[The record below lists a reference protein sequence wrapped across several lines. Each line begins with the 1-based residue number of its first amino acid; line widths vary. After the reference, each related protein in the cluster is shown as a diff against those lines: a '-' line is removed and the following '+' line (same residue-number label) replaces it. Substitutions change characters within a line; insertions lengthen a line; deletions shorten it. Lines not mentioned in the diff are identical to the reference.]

1 MALKASFNIQLQGF
15 PQANRDA
22 EVTLINQSTGN
33 RFVRKPF
40 LDGQLIMRDLDPGPY
55 EISVRHPN
63 LIQPIDRRVVR
74 LFPQPFPTRV
84 PVVVRPELFRDTPI
98 RDIPDADLT
107 PVQQTAT
114 TVRETLSPLGTKS
127 AGETIRSTD
136 WNALVGAMTD
146 LAGAVLEL
154 TQLVSPVGHDHPEI
168 AEKTAEI
175 QGNIRRFTESF
186 GRSLLE
192 LRRDIESQQLRR
204 NLLDTLD
211 RAGASSEMRNRW
223 TKRID
228 DLEESIQ
235 QPTPVW
241 TGKLSRAGNAFLTEV
256 NELAVGQGTEG
267 DSFLKEPAVQSVMM
281 AATQY
286 ANVGTQVKP
295 EDELQTYMRTTS
307 NSKKSKF
314 SWAQR

>member
-1 MALKASFNIQLQGF
+1 MALKAAFNIQLQGF

-22 EVTLINQSTGN
+22 EVTLVNQSTGS
-33 RFVRKPF
+33 RFIRKPF
-40 LDGQLIMRDLDPGPY
+40 LDGQLIMRDLEPGPY

-63 LIQPIDRRVVR
+63 LIEPIDRRVVR
-74 LFPQPFPTRV
+74 LLPQPFPTRV

-98 RDIPDADLT
+98 RDIPDADLS
-107 PVQQTAT
+107 PVQQAAT
-114 TVRETLSPLGTKS
+114 TVKETLSPLGTKS
-127 AGETIRSTD
+127 PGETIRSSD

-154 TQLVSPVGHDHPEI
+154 TQLVSPIGHDHPEI

-192 LRRDIESQQLRR
+192 LRRDIERQQLRR

-211 RAGASSEMRNRW
+211 RAGAPTEIRNRW
-223 TKRID
+223 TQRID
-228 DLEESIQ
+228 DLEEAIQ

-241 TGKLSRAGNAFLTEV
+241 TGKLSRAGNAFIQEV
-256 NELAVGQGTEG
+256 NELAVAQGAEG
-267 DSFLKEPAVQSVMM
+267 DSFLKEPVVQSVML

-286 ANVGTQVKP
+286 ANVGTQVKA
-295 EDELQTYMRTTS
+295 EDELQTYMRTTTT
-307 NSKKSKF
+307 SKKSKF

>member
-1 MALKASFNIQLQGF
+1 MALKAAFNIQLQGF

-22 EVTLINQSTGN
+22 EVTLVNQSTGS
-33 RFVRKPF
+33 RFIRKPF
-40 LDGQLIMRDLDPGPY
+40 LDGQLIMRDLEPGPY

-63 LIQPIDRRVVR
+63 LIEPIDRRVVR

-98 RDIPDADLT
+98 RDIPDADLS
-107 PVQQTAT
+107 PVQQAAT
-114 TVRETLSPLGTKS
+114 TVKETLSPLGTKS
-127 AGETIRSTD
+127 PGETIRSSD

-154 TQLVSPVGHDHPEI
+154 TQLVSPIGHDHPEI

-211 RAGASSEMRNRW
+211 RAGAPTEIRNRW
-223 TKRID
+223 TQRID
-228 DLEESIQ
+228 DLEEAIQ

-241 TGKLSRAGNAFLTEV
+241 TGKLSRAGNAFIQEV
-256 NELAVGQGTEG
+256 NELAVAQGAEG
-267 DSFLKEPAVQSVMM
+267 DSFLKEPVVQSVML

-286 ANVGTQVKP
+286 ANVGTQVKA

-307 NSKKSKF
+307 TSKKSKF

>member
-1 MALKASFNIQLQGF
+1 MMKKAAFNIQLQGF

-22 EVTLINQSTGN
+22 EVTLVNKSTGIKLT
-33 RFVRKPF
+33 RKPF
-40 LDGQLIMRDLDPGPY
+40 LDGQLIMRDLEPGPY

-98 RDIPDADLT
+98 RDIPDADLS
-107 PVQQTAT
+107 PVQQAAT
-114 TVRETLSPLGTKS
+114 TAKDALAPLGTKS
-127 AGETIRSTD
+127 PGETIRSSD
-136 WNALVGAMTD
+136 WNALVATVTD
-146 LAGAVLEL
+146 LAGAILEL
-154 TQLVSPVGHDHPEI
+154 TQLVSPKGHDHPEI

-175 QGNIRRFTESF
+175 QANIVRFTESF

-192 LRRDIESQQLRR
+192 LRRDIENQHLRR
-204 NLLDTLD
+204 NLLDTLE
-211 RAGASSEMRNRW
+211 RAGASETVRDRW
-223 TKRID
+223 NKRIA

-256 NELAVGQGTEG
+256 NELAVGQGDG
-267 DSFLKEPAVQSVMM
+267 ADSFLKEPAVQSVML

-286 ANVGTQVKP
+286 ASVGTQSKA

-307 NSKKSKF
+307 QGKKSKF